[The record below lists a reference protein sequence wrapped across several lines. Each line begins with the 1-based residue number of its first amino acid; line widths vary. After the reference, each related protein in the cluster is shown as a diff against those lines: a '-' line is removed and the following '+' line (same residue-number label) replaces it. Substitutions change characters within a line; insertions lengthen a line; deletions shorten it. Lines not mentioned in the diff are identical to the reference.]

1 MLAFGAL
8 TYEGEHGRLELEPLR
23 AQVDQEVGVVGGI
36 ENSLK
41 RLERA
46 SDRRAAL
53 AELLPS
59 GTPDNWVAIG
69 SRPLFDEYERKLREV
84 GTRLD
89 PHLRKEDVPLLRR
102 QMEAVCAIA
111 APPFADS
118 VVPVLTADPK
128 DDPILYTALSAKAD
142 LLISSDKHLVPD
154 RKEELWEHDAGTVLA
169 LTLGT
174 PFWPIASAGS
184 IGTGSTA
191 PGCRWPTISPLR
203 KARNETRTRDPFLT
217 IRGREVTPGPLRT
230 QVICRPF
237 RPA

>member
-1 MLAFGAL
+1 MSGAS
-8 TYEGEHGRLELEPLR
+8 RIP
-23 AQVDQEVGVVGGI
+23 
-36 ENSLK
+36 SK

-53 AELLPS
+53 AELLPH

-118 VVPVLTADPK
+118 AVPVLTADPK

-154 RKEELWEHDAGTVLA
+154 RKEELWEHEAGTVLA
-169 LTLGT
+169 LTFETLLADRLSGVD
-174 PFWPIASAGS
+174 WDGIDGS
-184 IGTGSTA
+184 WLPLA
-191 PGCRWPTISPLR
+191 YDQPTEKSP
-203 KARNETRTRDPFLT
+203 ERDSNS
-217 IRGREVTPGPLRT
+217 
-230 QVICRPF
+230 
-237 RPA
+237 